1 MTSINALRRLVEPN
15 RVHRRLYTDPA
26 IFDLEID
33 RIFGRA
39 WIYVGHES
47 QLVDPGDYLTAVVGR
62 QPVIVTRHDDGS
74 VQALYNRCAHRG
86 AQLVENVSGSVRFFR
101 CCYHGWTYRTNGEL
115 VSIPLRHGY
124 DGTELDVRDP
134 AFSMRKVARVESY
147 RGFIFVC
154 LAADGAGLSA
164 FLGGIASSLDDM
176 VDRAP
181 DGRITVSGRPFRV
194 LQRSNWKLFFENLN
208 DAMHALSTHESSV
221 EAARIAQA
229 QLKDRESGLSTYA
242 GGGLS
247 AIEKNGIP
255 YSTWDQ
261 TSTTVFAR
269 GHSFMGG
276 FSNPTSYEPAYVDA
290 LAAARGTEKMR
301 EILSVNRHNSIIY
314 PSCALRA
321 AYQQLRII
329 RPLAVDRTM
338 IEIQNFHLPGAGPA
352 SDRLAMSFSHLVNA
366 PSSIVMADDVEAF
379 NRVQEGLAVQG
390 SDWVSLD
397 RGLGRDIQ
405 QADCIT
411 ALATSELPMRNQLC
425 VWLEYMTTYD

>member
-255 YSTWDQ
+255 VFNLGPDQ
-261 TSTTVFAR
+261 
-269 GHSFMGG
+269 
-276 FSNPTSYEPAYVDA
+276 Y
-290 LAAARGTEKMR
+290 
-301 EILSVNRHNSIIY
+301 
-314 PSCALRA
+314 
-321 AYQQLRII
+321 
-329 RPLAVDRTM
+329 
-338 IEIQNFHLPGAGPA
+338 
-352 SDRLAMSFSHLVNA
+352 DRLCTG
-366 PSSIVMADDVEAF
+366 P
-379 NRVQEGLAVQG
+379 
-390 SDWVSLD
+390 
-397 RGLGRDIQ
+397 
-405 QADCIT
+405 
-411 ALATSELPMRNQLC
+411 
-425 VWLEYMTTYD
+425 